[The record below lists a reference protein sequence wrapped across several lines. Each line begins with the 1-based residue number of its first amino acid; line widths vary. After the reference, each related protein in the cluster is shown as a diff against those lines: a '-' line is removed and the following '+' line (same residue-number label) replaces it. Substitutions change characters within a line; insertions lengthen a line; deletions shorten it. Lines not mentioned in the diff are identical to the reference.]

1 MGVSFNTT
9 HEMLVMAK
17 RNLSHDEWDYI
28 NGAAESETSLRRNRQ
43 AIDSLAFRPRIL
55 RDVRN
60 IDIST
65 KLLGSHLKMPVVLAP
80 IGGLQRMTK
89 NAANDV
95 DTAAAACGVMNFIS
109 TVTDPSI
116 EEVAANSP
124 HNKVYQIYV
133 RGDDE
138 WIRKLVRRIVK
149 AGYWGVAL
157 TVDSAFYGNRER
169 LHPSLIATRRVAAR
183 DWQKGV
189 TWDTVKLIQDEIGD
203 MPMFIKGVMTAE
215 DAHLC
220 VEHGVHS
227 VYISN
232 HGGRQLDHVLGN
244 IETLPEVI
252 AAVEGKAEVVIDG
265 GFVRGT
271 DIVKA
276 LALGAKAVG
285 IGRLQ
290 AWALG
295 AGGAEGLIACLQ
307 MLETEILTTMGLV
320 GVKNVAELN
329 PSYITKATPV
339 RLPHEHSAFP
349 HLPDDRLL

>member
-116 EEVAANSP
+116 EESP
-124 HNKVYQIYV
+124 PI
-133 RGDDE
+133 
-138 WIRKLVRRIVK
+138 RRITRSTRSMCV
-149 AGYWGVAL
+149 AMTNGSASSCVAL
-157 TVDSAFYGNRER
+157 SR
-169 LHPSLIATRRVAAR
+169 LV
-183 DWQKGV
+183 
-189 TWDTVKLIQDEIGD
+189 IG
-203 MPMFIKGVMTAE
+203 
-215 DAHLC
+215 
-220 VEHGVHS
+220 
-227 VYISN
+227 
-232 HGGRQLDHVLGN
+232 
-244 IETLPEVI
+244 
-252 AAVEGKAEVVIDG
+252 
-265 GFVRGT
+265 
-271 DIVKA
+271 
-276 LALGAKAVG
+276 
-285 IGRLQ
+285 
-290 AWALG
+290 AW
-295 AGGAEGLIACLQ
+295 
-307 MLETEILTTMGLV
+307 
-320 GVKNVAELN
+320 
-329 PSYITKATPV
+329 
-339 RLPHEHSAFP
+339 R
-349 HLPDDRLL
+349 